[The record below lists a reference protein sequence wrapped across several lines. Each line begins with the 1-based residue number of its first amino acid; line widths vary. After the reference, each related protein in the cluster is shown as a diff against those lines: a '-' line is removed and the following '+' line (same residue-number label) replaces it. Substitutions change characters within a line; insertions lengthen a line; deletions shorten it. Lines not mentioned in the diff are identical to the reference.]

1 MHQCFS
7 GGAAQTCK
15 ASRAST
21 FKSFCRDACL
31 EDFESEASM
40 YPDMTIYYSS
50 NKVTGEAN

>member
-1 MHQCFS
+1 MHQFFS
-7 GGAAQTCK
+7 GGAAQISK

-31 EDFESEASM
+31 EDLGSEASM

-50 NKVTGEAN
+50 KKVTGEAN